1 MIARRSRDAGLV
13 STSSRSPGRSR
24 WIAGRTLLYTRAMRP
39 ALALS
44 LLLACNS
51 AAPPS
56 PAPAT
61 TAPPTPPAAPA
72 PTGPIELKIAAGV
85 PAHLSDGTDID
96 VVSGGYAHREG
107 DRNSADCR
115 IEVRRGAERASL
127 TLERDDAPAPQ
138 VALGWRLTLETVAAY
153 NPPTTCVITVERAP

>member
-1 MIARRSRDAGLV
+1 MRD
-13 STSSRSPGRSR
+13 
-24 WIAGRTLLYTRAMRP
+24 

-56 PAPAT
+56 PAPAS
-61 TAPPTPPAAPA
+61 TPPAAATAPPAAAA
-72 PTGPIELKIAAGV
+72 PTGPIELKIVARE
-85 PAHLSDGTDID
+85 PARLSDGTEIE
-96 VVSGGYAHREG
+96 VISGGYAHREG

-115 IEVRRGAERASL
+115 IEVRRGAERAAL
-127 TLERDDAPAPQ
+127 TLGRDDAPAPQ

-153 NPPTTCVITVERAP
+153 NPPTTCVIIVERAP